1 MSLGTAKRPD
11 EQRRDKRG
19 QVLRGIVAH
28 RFRGI
33 LEGYLPEQR
42 LYMRSD
48 TDQTRFIR
56 LSPGT
61 QALALFGSAAVIG
74 WAIIATAILLMDS
87 ISAGD
92 AREHALRNQT
102 LYEQRLNA
110 LSEAR
115 DARAEEARAAQERFA
130 AALGQISDMQSK
142 LLASEDRRRELETGI
157 GVIQAT
163 LRRTMQERDA
173 AKAERDRL
181 AVRIEG
187 GELPAEEG
195 ETQLAD
201 VDRTLAFLNTA
212 LEATAVER
220 DEMAAEAAEAVAQAE
235 ELEFERDLMMA
246 RNEKIFA
253 QLEEALTVSVEP
265 LEKMFSAAGL
275 PPEKLLDA
283 VRRGYSGTGGPL
295 TPISFSTKGTEPTAE
310 ELRANAILKG
320 LDRMNLYRL
329 AAEKAPF
336 AMPVLSGYRMT
347 SGFGQRWGRLHA
359 GTDFAGAHGTPIH
372 ATGDGVVIHAGWLSG
387 YGRLV
392 KIRHEFGI
400 ETRYAHMSRI
410 RVREG
415 ERVVKGQRI
424 GDMGNTGR
432 STGTHLHYE
441 TRVNGKPVNP
451 MNFIRAARDVF

>member
-1 MSLGTAKRPD
+1 M
-11 EQRRDKRG
+11 
-19 QVLRGIVAH
+19 AH
-28 RFRGI
+28 RLRGI

-42 LYMRSD
+42 LYLRSEI
-48 TDQTRFIR
+48 DQTRFIR

-61 QALALFGSAAVIG
+61 QAVAIFGSAAVVG

-92 AREHALRNQT
+92 AREQALRNQA

-110 LSEAR
+110 LSDAR

-130 AALGQISDMQSK
+130 AALEQISAMQSK

-163 LRRTMQERDA
+163 LRRTMDERDA
-173 AKAERDRL
+173 ARGERDRL
-181 AVRIEG
+181 VAALEG
-187 GELPAEEG
+187 GEVPGPEG
-195 ETQLAD
+195 EAELAE
-201 VDRTLAFLNTA
+201 VETTLAFLNAA
-212 LEATAVER
+212 LESTAAER
-220 DEMAAEAAEAVAQAE
+220 DRMADEAAEALALAE
-235 ELEFERDLMMA
+235 ELEFERDLSRA

-265 LEKMFSAAGL
+265 LEKMFTAAGL
-275 PPEKLLDA
+275 PPERLLDA
-283 VRRGYSGTGGPL
+283 VRQGYSGTGGPL
-295 TPISFSTKGTEPTAE
+295 TPISFSTKGTEPTEE

-336 AMPVLSGYRMT
+336 SMPVRSGYRLT

-359 GTDFAGAHGTPIH
+359 GTDFAGAHGTPIY
-372 ATGDGVVIHAGWLSG
+372 ATADGVVTHAGWLSG

-392 KIRHEFGI
+392 KIQHEFGI

-410 RVREG
+410 RVSEG

-441 TRVNGKPVNP
+441 TRVNGEPINP